1 VSEGPW
7 VNYSQP
13 TQDAPAPE
21 ASGPWESYKTPDK
34 AQPDKPMSLLEEAAV
49 PFRSAAAGLN
59 SVNEGVYNI
68 ASTAAAALGSKGQG
82 SWTDYFRQQADAS
95 HALSDKIEG
104 KKADSWLGQQI
115 QSSFR
120 SVGMAAPGIAS
131 AILAPEVAGPAALY
145 TSIAPGAIV
154 QGGDSVRKATDEGA
168 SPLHALTYGF
178 TDAAAEV
185 AFERLPLT
193 KLLKDVQEGT
203 GIGKTLLHQIITE
216 VPSEVATTLF
226 QNLNEYTSLH
236 PDKSFMDFLKEQPA
250 AIRDTVVQTLIM
262 SGTMTGGAK
271 AVQHVAGKFGAEQI
285 PETGPDKAQAD
296 ALAAT
301 PIATPNAKPATGV
314 QMSPEVAAALAA
326 VRAKREGPRAPVTEQ
341 GNAPATEAPATE
353 APATEAPATEAPATE
368 APATEA
374 PADQNTSGDT
384 QETVPES
391 PDTLTAQNASML
403 DPASSRRAV
412 YIPAETIAQGN
423 VDLPTGARIASYR
436 TPDGGLIFWNRK
448 KIDLGARA
456 IAAFYKDGSL
466 GKLLGLGDFT
476 KADVAQSAAQG
487 NTPVAVTERTPNGT
501 EVKAAA
507 GTTETAPD
515 QLAALTA
522 QKDAG
527 NTVQVESP
535 AAVLNARVANQD
547 ITANVDT
554 PPVSNGSVLSKM
566 TPEQI
571 AAIEARYSKPA
582 TAAPVANAP
591 VQGPV
596 STPAQAPIPLVEE
609 QKPAETSLPVET
621 PKAEEPKVVVTPE
634 GKRQIFLPTT
644 QETKDLIDEQA
655 FREKRADIDRQVAIQ
670 KSSGVIAEKMK
681 VSRDAADAGKFAS
694 VSEEVAAR
702 TDPSSHNK
710 ARDKARL
717 EKAIKADKLLKEMVP
732 EKSED
737 VRTNEGLYALFQRF
751 EKITKAALKAK
762 IDIKAEVSGVTSN
775 AEAWLAQVRET
786 RKKLNKL
793 AQGGLSPGARSD
805 ILLEIEQFLSAEHEL
820 RTTGNS
826 TPMRDIRREVGSQLI
841 TAAPASESEDG
852 GDPMANVVDENT
864 MTPEEALI
872 AKQEGESDLNDTSAQ
887 NSTDFMEQAA
897 PKDITEPGNEP
908 DIAGIKFTDKGV
920 PVVEQ
925 KAMPKVE
932 TIKKRVIVKPGE
944 KAKEVSKARSVV
956 TPESNVREMPRD
968 NVNQEAPMVEKIG
981 NEGKYAEETLNVSQ
995 VYDRHTSVEAL
1006 DAALSEVRGFSLS
1019 QRVAQTSIAKAIF
1032 GALKAAV
1039 GDVKVLILSDEN
1051 FDRFQPFANAYYSKS
1066 YDQIVIR
1073 RSALD
1078 NAGAALHLVIHETAH
1093 AALEHAIDANPVLAK
1108 QLDDLRVSAARV
1120 ASREGLSTTDRGF
1133 KNVHEFAS
1141 EVLANPAFQEL
1152 LSNMPMSR
1160 GTLAMNGITAV
1171 PATAKIRTAWDW
1183 VKATLNQVL
1192 GIYDALGGK
1201 PSNFSASMDVVG
1213 NLLELSQRSRSDFY
1227 TNEAAKTET
1236 VRESPK
1242 EPKTT
1247 AEKLQ
1252 AYGIEEA
1259 KAKELATALEE
1270 SFGDTITPDEL
1281 DAVVAAFSRPVTT
1294 PFVAPPA
1301 VSSAK
1306 ANPVIYTGNQPP
1318 MTPRL
1323 ANILNNAPRAEGGHT
1338 RGWRLLLLGGM
1349 SLDYIDRT
1357 YRSYFPGAKSNAMTD
1372 YVNAALEHDAVRAKI
1387 EDVHY
1392 RDYAS
1397 YAELQRT
1404 DPEEA
1409 AKIAAVVA
1417 ELSAVDV
1424 NLGPNADNKHLIGNA
1439 RDALQAKARLPAI
1452 EQIYNTMNPGTKK
1465 ILHDMADH
1473 YRDSFNDYIRAVA
1486 YRIVSEMDTKLS
1498 NSDLVRIVDHTVEG
1512 KLDDQDKAD
1521 IKNDIL
1527 FDALKRSKNLRTRKG
1542 MYFPSMRFGDVVVQ
1556 TKVKVADPKITHVV
1570 TKSGRKRVPVSTKVE
1585 DNKVSFMFDHSIR
1598 GSRGAVAR
1606 AINSWIASH
1615 DLTLLDHS
1623 TKYRDRVTGKLVS
1636 KGDMDITHDHDT
1648 VVEITLQNEG
1658 LHYFESQKEA
1668 EKFHAQAQKDLA
1680 AGNLSFVKGVMTSHE
1695 ADTRGTLTPGA
1706 ITAVAKAVG
1715 GSDMSDAKKVQLE
1728 ALLRTAVAMQLP
1740 GNRYEKR
1747 LLGRRAVIGQ
1757 STDVGRAAAQYG
1769 RQIGNALA
1777 SVQSG
1782 HDRVNALEALNKL
1795 ASEMNDSA
1803 NGIRSDVLKE
1813 LQKRENMKSGPLVN
1827 NQWENDLMTI
1837 NSIDK
1842 LGSPAS
1848 WMLNGTQV
1856 AMLTFNVLGGQ
1867 FGFAESAKAVGSA
1880 YQRIGALTA
1889 VTTGLKNTGAAVTQW
1904 SKSEIDPDDPV
1915 ASIRT
1920 NLGVKYK
1927 DLIDALVARH
1937 DIAEGVGIEN
1947 AEQFTANRG
1956 VWGRSLSKVE
1966 RIMRQMPNTIE
1977 AINRTTTAVASYDL
1991 ARKNGMDHQ
2000 EAIQYATDNVRRTQ
2014 FRYDRVNRARWMN
2027 QNRAMKFFFT
2037 FKQFGF
2043 NSYQLI
2049 AEAAE
2054 KAFKGSSQEEKMIGA
2069 KQLAG
2074 VVLTQALVA
2083 GALAIPGMEAV
2094 KMILILGAAL
2104 GLDDGW
2110 EAFVARAQK
2119 LAEEMAGKT
2128 GADVLTK
2135 GAVSTALG
2143 VDLSSRLSWSDL
2155 LTGYSPRSGKPADIY
2170 KYIGET
2176 MAGAPGGML
2185 VDWATGIHEMGQ
2197 ATYEGDP
2204 GKFLTAFS
2212 KLVPIKIVSD
2222 SVKAAEGI
2230 RSGKMNAVDA
2240 AKQVI
2245 GFRSMRQAGIGDTI
2259 GNRIREGTAKSAVEK
2274 NLISDFLDATSPADI
2289 ARATSAIRRYN
2300 AKLPAGKKSI
2310 GIEGLKK
2317 LRAKDTAIYR

>member
-1 VSEGPW
+1 MSEGPW
-7 VNYSQP
+7 VKYGQAA
-13 TQDAPAPE
+13 QDAPAPE
-21 ASGPWESYKTPDK
+21 ASGPWESYKTSDK
-34 AQPDKPMSLLEEAAV
+34 AQPDKPMSLLEEASV

-168 SPLHALTYGF
+168 SPLHALIYGF

-326 VRAKREGPRAPVTEQ
+326 VRAKRENPKAPVTEQ

-353 APATEAPATEAPATE
+353 APT
-368 APATEA
+368 
-374 PADQNTSGDT
+374 DQNASGDT
-384 QETVPES
+384 QETVPET
-391 PDTLTAQNASML
+391 PDTLAEQNKSLL

-571 AAIEARYSKPA
+571 AAIEARSSKPA
-582 TAAPVANAP
+582 TVAPVANAP

-609 QKPAETSLPVET
+609 QKPAEMSLPVET

-634 GKRQIFLPTT
+634 GKRQIFLPTS
-644 QETKDLIDEQA
+644 QETTDLMDEQA
-655 FREKRADIDRQVAIQ
+655 FREKRAELDRQVAIQ

-702 TDPSSHNK
+702 TDPASHNK

-717 EKAIKADKLLKEMVP
+717 EKAIKADKLLKELVP
-732 EKSED
+732 EQPED
-737 VRTNEGLYALFQRF
+737 VRTNGGLYALFQRL
-751 EKITKAALKAK
+751 EKITKAALKEK
-762 IDIKAEVSGVTSN
+762 IDIRAEVSGVTSN

-786 RKKLNKL
+786 RKKVNKL
-793 AQGGLSPGARSD
+793 AEGDLSPEARSD
-805 ILLEIEQFLSAEHEL
+805 ILLEIEQFLNAEHEL

-826 TPMRDIRREVGSQLI
+826 TSLRDIRREVGARLI
-841 TAAPASESEDG
+841 SAAPVSESEDG

-864 MTPEEALI
+864 LTPEEALI
-872 AKQEGESDLNDTSAQ
+872 AKQEGESDLNDTSAKT
-887 NSTDFMEQAA
+887 NPDFMEQAA

-908 DIAGIKFTDKGV
+908 DIAGVKFTDKGA

-932 TIKKRVIVKPGE
+932 TIKKRVIAKPGKPASGKLRARSSDLLVKMSAKDLKALEEDLGFEDATPEGNTVADELVQFPGTPDE
-944 KAKEVSKARSVV
+944 KKLLSQLAETTGDVEVSYVSDDVMDSDPENIGSAGYYDPDTDSITLRESLKASPRTRARAIIHEVAHAAFAHAIQSNTKLKDQVEQV
-956 TPESNVREMPRD
+956 LKLVKDHLKEIGSTEDIYGIKNADEFLSEAFSNPSFQKLLAQVKLTAEMRQVLRTEFGFTISRRGMVDTAFDWLKIKVAKLFGSEGPTTFDAAMQLGESILKTTRVAGRGERLAAPKTPPTIS
-968 NVNQEAPMVEKIG
+968 
-981 NEGKYAEETLNVSQ
+981 
-995 VYDRHTSVEAL
+995 DRLQAAGL
-1006 DAALSEVRGFSLS
+1006 DAATADSVEKSL
-1019 QRVAQTSIAKAIF
+1019 K
-1032 GALKAAV
+1032 
-1039 GDVKVLILSDEN
+1039 D
-1051 FDRFQPFANAYYSKS
+1051 
-1066 YDQIVIR
+1066 
-1073 RSALD
+1073 
-1078 NAGAALHLVIHETAH
+1078 
-1093 AALEHAIDANPVLAK
+1093 
-1108 QLDDLRVSAARV
+1108 
-1120 ASREGLSTTDRGF
+1120 
-1133 KNVHEFAS
+1133 
-1141 EVLANPAFQEL
+1141 
-1152 LSNMPMSR
+1152 
-1160 GTLAMNGITAV
+1160 
-1171 PATAKIRTAWDW
+1171 
-1183 VKATLNQVL
+1183 
-1192 GIYDALGGK
+1192 
-1201 PSNFSASMDVVG
+1201 
-1213 NLLELSQRSRSDFY
+1213 
-1227 TNEAAKTET
+1227 
-1236 VRESPK
+1236 
-1242 EPKTT
+1242 
-1247 AEKLQ
+1247 
-1252 AYGIEEA
+1252 
-1259 KAKELATALEE
+1259 
-1270 SFGDTITPDEL
+1270 SFGDTLTPDEL
-1281 DAVVAAFSRPVTT
+1281 DAVISTFSKPLTG
-1294 PFVAPPA
+1294 
-1301 VSSAK
+1301 
-1306 ANPVIYTGNQPP
+1306 PVIYSGNQPP
-1318 MTPRL
+1318 LSPRL
-1323 ANILNNAPRAEGGHT
+1323 SNILNDAPRANDGTGGNT
-1338 RGWRLLLLGGM
+1338 RSWRRTLLGGM
-1349 SLDYIDRT
+1349 SLDYIDRM
-1357 YRSYFPGAKSNAMTD
+1357 YRSYFPKGKENVLMN
-1372 YVNAALEHDAVRAKI
+1372 YVNAVLEHDAVRQGI
-1387 EDVHY
+1387 EEVHY
-1392 RDYAS
+1392 RDYAG
-1397 YAELQRT
+1397 YVELERT
-1404 DPEEA
+1404 QPEEA
-1409 AKIAAVVA
+1409 AKVDTLVAALA
-1417 ELSAVDV
+1417 PVDV
-1424 NLGPNADNKHLIGNA
+1424 ILGAGANNDHLGKNS
-1439 RDALQAKARLPAI
+1439 RSGMQAKAKLPML
-1452 EQIYNTMNPGTKK
+1452 NKMFF
-1465 ILHDMADH
+1465 DMKPETRQFMLDMSKH
-1473 YRDSFNDYIRAVA
+1473 YRESFNDYIRAVT
-1486 YRIVSEMDTKLS
+1486 YRILSEMDTKLS
-1498 NSDLVRIVDHTVEG
+1498 NSDLMRILDHTVEG
-1512 KLDDQDKAD
+1512 TLDDQDKAD
-1521 IKNDIL
+1521 VKNDIL
-1527 FDALKRSKNLRTRKG
+1527 FDALKKSENLRTRKG
-1542 MYFPSMRFGDVVVQ
+1542 MYFPSMRFGDYVVQ
-1556 TKVKVADPKITHVV
+1556 TRTQIEKPNITHAV
-1570 TKSGRKRVPVSTKVE
+1570 TKSGRKNVPIKVE
-1585 DNKVSFMFDHSIR
+1585 VDGNKVRFTFDQSIR
-1598 GSRGAVAR
+1598 GARPAVDNV
-1606 AINSWIASH
+1606 INKWLSSH
-1615 DLTLLDHS
+1615 ELSLLDHG
-1623 TKYRDRVTGKLVS
+1623 TKYRDRVTGKTVS
-1636 KGDMDITHDHDT
+1636 KGDMDVTHDHDT
-1648 VVEITLQNEG
+1648 VVEIALQNEG
-1658 LHYFESQKEA
+1658 LHYFESIAEA
-1668 EKFHAQAQKDLA
+1668 EAFHAAAQQDYVNGDLE
-1680 AGNLSFVKGVMTSHE
+1680 FVKGVMRAHE
-1695 ADTRGTLTPGA
+1695 ADVRGTLTPGS
-1706 ITAVAKAVG
+1706 ITAVTKAIEKSG
-1715 GSDMSDAKKVQLE
+1715 MTDAKKAQLE
-1728 ALLRTAVAMQLP
+1728 SLLSTAVSMQLP

-1747 LLGRRAVIGQ
+1747 LLGRRNVMGQ
-1757 STDVGRAAAQYG
+1757 SSDVGRSAAQYG

-1777 SVQSG
+1777 SAQSG
-1782 HDRVNALEALNKL
+1782 HDRVNALEELKKI
-1795 ASEMNDSA
+1795 ASDTNDKA
-1803 NGIRSDVLKE
+1803 NGIRGDVVNE
-1813 LQKRENMKSGPLVN
+1813 LVRRENLKAGPLTV
-1827 NQWENDLMTI
+1827 NQWENDLMTL

-1842 LGSPAS
+1842 LASPAN
-1848 WMLNGTQV
+1848 WLLNGTQV
-1856 AMLTFNVLGGQ
+1856 MMNTFPILGGQ
-1867 FGFAESAKAVGSA
+1867 FGHAKASKAIGSA
-1880 YQRIGALTA
+1880 YQRIGAVKA
-1889 VTTGLKNTGAAVTQW
+1889 VSTGLKNTKSAVTSW
-1904 SKSEIDPDDPV
+1904 SKSEIDPEDPV
-1915 ASIRT
+1915 ASIRK

-1956 VWGRSLSKVE
+1956 TWGKALSKVE

-1977 AINRTTTAVASYDL
+1977 AINRSTTAVASYDL
-1991 ARKNGMDHQ
+1991 ARENGMGHQ
-2000 EAIQYATDNVRRTQ
+2000 EAIQYATDMIRRTQ
-2014 FRYDRVNRARWMN
+2014 FRYDRANRARWMN
-2027 QNRAMKFFFT
+2027 ESRPLKFFFT

-2043 NSYQLI
+2043 NQYQLV

-2054 KAFKGSSQEEKMIGA
+2054 KAFKGSSQEEKLVGA

-2074 VVLTQALVA
+2074 IVLVQALVA
-2083 GALAIPGMEAV
+2083 GAMSIPGMEAV
-2094 KMILILGAAL
+2094 KLILILGSVL
-2104 GLDDGW
+2104 GLGDGW
-2110 EAFVARAQK
+2110 DEFNARAEK

-2128 GADVLTK
+2128 GAAVLTK
-2135 GAVSTALG
+2135 GALSAVLG
-2143 VDLSSRLSWSDL
+2143 IDLSSRLSWSDL
-2155 LTGYSPRSGKPADIY
+2155 ITGYAPSGNKPADMY
-2170 KYIGET
+2170 KFIGET
-2176 MAGAPGGML
+2176 LAGAPGGML
-2185 VDWATGIHEMGQ
+2185 VDWATGIREMGQ
-2197 ATYEGDP
+2197 AASAGDA
-2204 GKFLTAFS
+2204 GKFNKALA
-2212 KLVPIKIVSD
+2212 KLLPIKVISD
-2222 SVKAAEGI
+2222 SVKAAEGL
-2230 RSGKMNAVDA
+2230 RSGKMNEADA
-2240 AKQVI
+2240 AKQVL
-2245 GFRSMRQAGIGDTI
+2245 GFTSMRQAQIGAEI
-2259 GNRIREGTAKSAVEK
+2259 GNRIRAGTAKSSEE
-2274 NLISDFLDATSPADI
+2274 NGLISDFLNAVSPADI
-2289 ARATSAIRRYN
+2289 ARAISAIRKYN
-2300 AKLPAGKKSI
+2300 NKLPAGKKQI

-2317 LRAKDTAIYR
+2317 LRAKDNAIYH